1 MMVSMQQD
9 ELAEFDVTEDAF
21 DAMLADSEPVQVA
34 GPFDQLRQVRF
45 ELVSGSLRTYRWRLV
60 GANGEILAT
69 SAASY
74 RSSGDARRALEA
86 LTVAVQHA
94 PIVDLDEAD
103 GPAPQRKAS

>member
-1 MMVSMQQD
+1 MVSMQQD
-9 ELAEFDVTEDAF
+9 ELAEFDVTEDVF
-21 DAMLADSEPVQVA
+21 DAMLADSEPVQVT

-60 GANGEILAT
+60 GTNGEILAT

-74 RSSGDARRALEA
+74 RSSDDARRALEA
-86 LTVAVQHA
+86 LTVAVRQA

-103 GPAPQRKAS
+103 DPATRRKAS